1 VTSKREQLLDAALEI
16 FDERGYHAGGI
27 DAILERAGVAKM
39 TLYNH
44 FRSKE
49 DLVLAAL
56 RRKDE
61 QTRRWLLTE
70 VERRAP
76 SPAGRLVAL
85 FEVLGSWFDR
95 PGFRGCPFIR
105 ATGEFTDAD
114 DPVRAACR
122 EHHRLL
128 ARALREYADEAGA
141 ADPAGLVES
150 LMVLFLGAIAA
161 AQCRGESAPAA
172 RAKEIAAMLVARSC
186 GLSGAGGG
194 AGASASG

>member
-1 VTSKREQLLDAALEI
+1 MASKREQLLDAALEI
-16 FDERGYHAGGI
+16 FDERGFHAGGI
-27 DAILERAGVAKM
+27 DAILQRAGVAKM

-70 VERRAP
+70 VERRAAT
-76 SPAGRLVAL
+76 PAGRLVAL
-85 FEVLGSWFDR
+85 FEVLGSWIER
-95 PGFRGCPFIR
+95 PEFRGCPFIR

-114 DPVRAACR
+114 DPVRAACQ

-128 ARALREYADEAGA
+128 ARALCQYADEAGA
-141 ADPAGLVES
+141 ENPAGLVES

-161 AQCRGESAPAA
+161 AQCRGDSAPAA
-172 RAKEIAAMLVARSC
+172 RAKEIATMLVNRAC
-186 GLSGAGGG
+186 GLTDADGG
-194 AGASASG
+194 AGASASA

>member
-1 VTSKREQLLDAALEI
+1 MTSKREQLLDAALEI
-16 FDERGYHAGGI
+16 FDERGFHAGGI

-61 QTRRWLLTE
+61 QTRRWLFDAIE
-70 VERRAP
+70 HRAESP
-76 SPAGRLVAL
+76 SGRLVAL
-85 FEVLGSWFDR
+85 FDVLEAWFSR
-95 PGFRGCPFIR
+95 PEFRGCPFIR

-122 EHHRLL
+122 EHHRLV
-128 ARALREYADEAGA
+128 ARALRQYADEAGA
-141 ADPAGLVES
+141 EEPAGLVES

-161 AQCRGESAPAA
+161 AQCRGDSAPAA
-172 RAKEIAAMLVARSC
+172 RAKEIAAMLVNRAC
-186 GLSGAGGG
+186 GLSAGGKG
-194 AGASASG
+194 TGASASA